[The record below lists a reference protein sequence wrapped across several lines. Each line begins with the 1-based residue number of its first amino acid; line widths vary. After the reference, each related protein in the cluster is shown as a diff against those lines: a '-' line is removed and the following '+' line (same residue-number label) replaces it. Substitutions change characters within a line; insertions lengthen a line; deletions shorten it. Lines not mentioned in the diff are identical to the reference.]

1 MDVGAFA
8 SAMIGAWVGRLQV
21 AAAATMLQTMPLMG
35 AEGANLAAE
44 LIDSAQQNFDRL
56 ANVAAGIGRNLD
68 ISV

>member
-1 MDVGAFA
+1 MDVGAYA

-21 AAAATMLQTMPLMG
+21 AAAATMLHMG
-35 AEGANLAAE
+35 ADGANSAVE
-44 LIDSAQQNFDRL
+44 LVDSAQQNFDRL